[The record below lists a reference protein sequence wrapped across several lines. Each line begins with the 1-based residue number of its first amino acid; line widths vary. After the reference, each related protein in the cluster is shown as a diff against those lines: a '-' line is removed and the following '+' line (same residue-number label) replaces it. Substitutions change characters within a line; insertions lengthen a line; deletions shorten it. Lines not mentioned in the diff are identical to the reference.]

1 MRLIVLLFFELGSFK
16 QLLRIFSTG
25 HKDTQQQS
33 QTAEPAKIF
42 QTFPQ
47 ALDRYFFAHKN
58 AFQAKERFPIRRY
71 TYSGEWIH
79 HGNSQ
84 N

>member
-1 MRLIVLLFFELGSFK
+1 MIAKDSFVEFPGMRLIVLLFFELGRFK

-42 QTFPQ
+42 
-47 ALDRYFFAHKN
+47 
-58 AFQAKERFPIRRY
+58 
-71 TYSGEWIH
+71 
-79 HGNSQ
+79 
-84 N
+84 